1 MATTTFRTVTCQL
14 GHDVPVEAVETVELA
29 LDALRYDLDVC
40 EVHAEE
46 VRDVVE
52 EFVAQFA
59 EAQEGPGRYAE
70 VFSSHPWLPKR
81 ILALRAFAES
91 SLYRHHIGLTGG
103 NSMTEVDEAVH
114 AIIKVVG

>member
-1 MATTTFRTVTCQL
+1 MATTSFRTVTCQL

-52 EFVAQFA
+52 EFVGA
-59 EAQEGPGRYAE
+59 GRR
-70 VFSSHPWLPKR
+70 LPAR
-81 ILALRAFAES
+81 GRRVVATRRRRAP
-91 SLYRHHIGLTGG
+91 R
-103 NSMTEVDEAVH
+103 
-114 AIIKVVG
+114 